1 MARKI
6 TIPITDHEAH
16 CNTGYTVSY
25 KLDGETYWN
34 SQPWS
39 IPPIEI
45 TGLLDNSTYNIS
57 IVRNCCDGIQSA
69 PLELTVSTALL
80 STPENFIATPG
91 YMQIELDWDPVAGAT
106 HYRVE
111 RAADAAFLTPIT
123 IVYTSSGTAIVD
135 DVLPDM
141 GTFYYRVK
149 GVSYELGDG
158 PYAYASAT
166 PLT

>member
-1 MARKI
+1 MARKV
-6 TIPITDHEAH
+6 TIPITDHDAH

-34 SQPWS
+34 TQPWS
-39 IPPIEI
+39 VPPIEI
-45 TGLLDNSTYNIS
+45 TGLLDNSTYNFR

-69 PLELTVSTALL
+69 PLELTVSTGLL
-80 STPENFIATPG
+80 TAPANFVATPG
-91 YMQIELDWDPVAGAT
+91 YMQIELDWDAVEGAT

-111 RAADAAFLTPIT
+111 RALDAAFTSGVT
-123 IVYTSSGTAIVD
+123 VVYTSTGTAIVD
-135 DVLPDM
+135 DILPNT

-149 GVSYELGDG
+149 GVSYLLGDG
-158 PYAYASAT
+158 PYSTTFAA